1 MDAYTLR
8 NYDSTG
14 EMHLFKGRM
23 TPESKEYKCNTGSIS
38 ACKKMKSVD
47 ADSVKFSCATEQEAR
62 DKCAKI
68 GRDVCGTCVS
78 TLYTT
83 YP

>member
-8 NYDSTG
+8 TYDSTG
-14 EMHLFKGRM
+14 EMHLFKGKM
-23 TPESKEYKCNTGSIS
+23 TPESKEYKCNTGKIS
-38 ACKKMKSVD
+38 ACKKMNSE
-47 ADSVKFSCATEQEAR
+47 ASTATKFTCATEQEAR

-68 GRDVCGTCVS
+68 GRSVCGTCVS

-83 YP
+83 Y